1 MRAAHGGAA
10 PAPVADSARDCYIF
24 CVSNQARGLNMLAA
38 RHDGLLSEFVRAVFS
53 IGQVYSMAL
62 PVDPARKQAADLR
75 ETVRRQ
81 R

>member
-1 MRAAHGGAA
+1 MQKAVYLTG
-10 PAPVADSARDCYIF
+10 
-24 CVSNQARGLNMLAA
+24 VSNQARGMNMLTA

-53 IGQVYSMAL
+53 IGPFFTTAL
-62 PVDPARKQAADLR
+62 PVDPARHTAADLR

>member
-1 MRAAHGGAA
+1 
-10 PAPVADSARDCYIF
+10 
-24 CVSNQARGLNMLAA
+24 MLKA

-53 IGQVYSMAL
+53 IGQVYAMAL
-62 PVDPARKQAADLR
+62 PVDPVRKAADLR

>member
-1 MRAAHGGAA
+1 MALGRKTPYLGG
-10 PAPVADSARDCYIF
+10 
-24 CVSNQARGLNMLAA
+24 VSNQARGMNMLAA

-53 IGQVYSMAL
+53 IGPFFAMAL
-62 PVDPARKQAADLR
+62 PVDPARKDAADLR

>member
-1 MRAAHGGAA
+1 M
-10 PAPVADSARDCYIF
+10 
-24 CVSNQARGLNMLAA
+24 NMLAA

-53 IGQVYSMAL
+53 IGPFFAAAL
-62 PVDPARKQAADLR
+62 PVDPARNEAADLR

>member
-1 MRAAHGGAA
+1 
-10 PAPVADSARDCYIF
+10 
-24 CVSNQARGLNMLAA
+24 MLTA

-53 IGQVYSMAL
+53 IGPFFTTAL
-62 PVDPARKQAADLR
+62 PVDPARHTAADLR

>member
-1 MRAAHGGAA
+1 
-10 PAPVADSARDCYIF
+10 
-24 CVSNQARGLNMLAA
+24 MLAA

-53 IGQVYSMAL
+53 IGPFFTMAL
-62 PVDPARKQAADLR
+62 PVDPARHTAADLR